1 MNKIILARK
10 SGLCYALLVTAAV
23 LIFASL
29 ALSSCR
35 AAGLLLTENGEI
47 ECGGDGK
54 AIILDN
60 NPAAVNPTFDEL
72 IAFIKS
78 DPTDTREYIADG
90 PDAYVC
96 ADFAEEVHNN
106 AERSGI
112 RAAWVG
118 ITFENTEEG
127 HAINAFE
134 TTDKGLV
141 FIDCTSGDKTCD
153 VDNIAES
160 WDNIA
165 YVRIGS
171 KYGVIHID
179 HAASLG
185 YNYYVEYEQ
194 KWREYSNLLKL
205 FNEEVDKYNAEI
217 EGKSYVAGSPE
228 VRSIEAWEERLNE
241 QSAALDEM
249 ESELGTHWYESEFSS
264 YLVKNTLVHW

>member
-1 MNKIILARK
+1 MVKQK
-10 SGLCYALLVTAAV
+10 SGLYYFFLMTAAV
-23 LIFASL
+23 LVFITL
-29 ALSSCR
+29 AFSSCR
-35 AAGLLLTENGEI
+35 AAGLLFTENGEI

-60 NPAAVNPTFDEL
+60 NPDAANPTYAEL
-72 IAFIKS
+72 VAFIKS
-78 DPTDTREYIADG
+78 DPTDTREYVANG
-90 PDAYVC
+90 SGAYVC

-106 AERSGI
+106 AERRGI

-141 FIDCTSGDKTCD
+141 YIDCTSGGKTHG
-153 VDNIAES
+153 VDNIADS

-179 HAASLG
+179 RAASLS
-185 YNYYVEYEQ
+185 YNYYVEYER
-194 KWREYSNLLKL
+194 KWQEYRSILER
-205 FNEEVDKYNAEI
+205 FNQDVDKYNREI
-217 EGKSYVAGSPE
+217 EGKTYIAGSPE
-228 VRSIEAWEERLNE
+228 ARAIEAWEERLNE
-241 QSAALDEM
+241 QSTVLEEM
-249 ESELGTHWYESEFSS
+249 EVDLGTHWYESEFSS